1 MCSLT
6 PLFCFLRS
14 LTFDPQGAEES
25 DHDEKEKDE
34 PVDATADPHRLL
46 NVDLSK

>member
-1 MCSLT
+1 L
-6 PLFCFLRS
+6 LVI
-14 LTFDPQGAEES
+14 TFDSQGAEES
-25 DHDEKEKDE
+25 DHDGKENDE